1 MIYQFIRSN
10 DKIWPI
16 EVMCNVLKVSRSGY
30 YRWIKGPQSRRSVK
44 RKSICKEIQIEYF
57 QAKCRYGSIR
67 ITKELNKR
75 NIKISRTTVA
85 HYMKEMGIQ
94 SKLSKKY
101 KITTD
106 SNHSQPVANNILN
119 RSFGMDKPSKA
130 WVSDITY
137 IPVIGGFLYLTS
149 VIDLFDRKIIGWS
162 LSENMASESTV
173 IPAFNMAVSNRKPQ
187 TQMIFH
193 SDRGSQYASKAMV
206 SMLKSY
212 GICQSMS
219 RKGNCWDN
227 AVAES
232 FFKTLKAELIY
243 GSKLLSKGKMKTQLF
258 EFIEIWYN
266 RKRRHSALKN
276 LTIEEYWNEY
286 IQKINKLS
294 NVA

>member
-10 DKIWPI
+10 AKIWPI

-30 YRWIKGPQSRRSVK
+30 YRWIKGSQSRRAVK

-75 NIKISRTTVA
+75 NVKISRTTVA

-106 SNHSQPVANNILN
+106 SNHSEPVANNILN
-119 RSFGMDKPSKA
+119 RSFEMDIPSKA

-137 IPVIGGFLYLTS
+137 IPVVGGFLYLTS

-162 LSENMASESTV
+162 VSENMASESTV

-187 TQMIFH
+187 MQMIFH

-206 SMLKSY
+206 SMLRSY

-243 GSKLLSKGKMKTQLF
+243 GNKLLSKGKMKTQLF